1 MQISEMVTKVKSVP
15 GCVKSH
21 WNTPNEGEYLTLKE
35 MAAYTMSQAGT
46 YIYMTASGIV
56 TFTAS
61 LFCGAIMEIPAMD
74 FYLINLITTIIGYVI
89 MFTNPVGMLIYENHG
104 RLTPKMKVFAHATY
118 FGQLLL
124 GLLCYFIPA
133 NTFEGFMMGAPQ
145 IAGNIFVCNGLTGYI
160 TWIIRRLFCAK
171 HGRVKPFILSC
182 ALPSAIILSIIPY
195 LPVQN
200 VAYVVKL
207 TVLHFAFTMMNFFYN
222 NFSGVNGLVAF
233 MTPNSQER
241 QKLYSIVPIITGFA
255 PSVINIFFPIL
266 IATTGG
272 YTSLKTYKIFV
283 PIFALIGAFCSL
295 AALFCKER
303 TIEEEIETR
312 KKVSFF
318 EGAKNALKNKYL
330 WMINI
335 SNVVG
340 QWQWLIGNLLQWWF
354 IYSLREQTL
363 YGLAASVVVIGM
375 TPGNLLCVWLTKKF
389 QKRDLLIASRA
400 ASIIAIFG
408 MLFAIKTENIFIF
421 LASLFIRN
429 FLQTIDS
436 GVSTGLGA
444 DVQIYHQ
451 WRFGE
456 RCDSISGVFTWFT
469 NPLNLAL
476 GYFSPWIL
484 ELMGFT
490 SDWDVLYDTEI
501 CANVFSVHV
510 WFTIISLFLATVPF
524 IFYDFTKEKHDMCVT
539 ELQKRLNAAEEN
551 NSSAEEV
558 AQ

>member
-15 GCVKSH
+15 GYVKSH

-255 PSVINIFFPIL
+255 P
-266 IATTGG
+266 
-272 YTSLKTYKIFV
+272 
-283 PIFALIGAFCSL
+283 
-295 AALFCKER
+295 
-303 TIEEEIETR
+303 
-312 KKVSFF
+312 
-318 EGAKNALKNKYL
+318 
-330 WMINI
+330 
-335 SNVVG
+335 
-340 QWQWLIGNLLQWWF
+340 
-354 IYSLREQTL
+354 
-363 YGLAASVVVIGM
+363 
-375 TPGNLLCVWLTKKF
+375 
-389 QKRDLLIASRA
+389 
-400 ASIIAIFG
+400 
-408 MLFAIKTENIFIF
+408 
-421 LASLFIRN
+421 
-429 FLQTIDS
+429 
-436 GVSTGLGA
+436 
-444 DVQIYHQ
+444 
-451 WRFGE
+451 
-456 RCDSISGVFTWFT
+456 
-469 NPLNLAL
+469 
-476 GYFSPWIL
+476 
-484 ELMGFT
+484 
-490 SDWDVLYDTEI
+490 
-501 CANVFSVHV
+501 
-510 WFTIISLFLATVPF
+510 
-524 IFYDFTKEKHDMCVT
+524 
-539 ELQKRLNAAEEN
+539 
-551 NSSAEEV
+551 
-558 AQ
+558 